1 MFSTLG
7 VSHLLLQTM
16 IVVARF
22 FVLSL
27 HLFYF
32 SNSSLGQGNK
42 TVLWHTQADAIGS
55 DQVVLKFTATIAQG
69 WHLYSQHISEGGPM
83 PTRFLFEN
91 CDDYILMGQMEEK
104 GEATKFKDD
113 TYEMEITW
121 YTGVVSFVQRLNL
134 KPQSTKIKG
143 TIEFMTCNDHT
154 CMPGKQDFNV
164 DLLPKQKTP

>member
-1 MFSTLG
+1 
-7 VSHLLLQTM
+7 
-16 IVVARF
+16 
-22 FVLSL
+22 
-27 HLFYF
+27 
-32 SNSSLGQGNK
+32 
-42 TVLWHTQADAIGS
+42 
-55 DQVVLKFTATIAQG
+55 
-69 WHLYSQHISEGGPM
+69 M